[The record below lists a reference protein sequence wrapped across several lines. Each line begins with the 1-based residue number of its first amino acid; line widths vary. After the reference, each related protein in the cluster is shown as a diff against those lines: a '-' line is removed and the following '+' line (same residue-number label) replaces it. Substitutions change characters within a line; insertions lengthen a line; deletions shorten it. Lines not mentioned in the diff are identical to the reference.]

1 VSTISKPRIIK
12 GRSASDL
19 HFGAAH
25 TPASRIAYG
34 LDRLM
39 SNDEVFSEC
48 DLILYPGDITER
60 LLPQPSL
67 EAQVA
72 RNWMDRNIELAE
84 KHGTVLGVVE
94 GTPMHDWFQSEYFV
108 ESNNIRG
115 NKASLYYI
123 KEVKIVYMEELGIHV
138 LFVPDEAH
146 DTCQL
151 TQIAVENALREAGLE
166 QVDLTVIHGQFR
178 HQYPEHLRDIGMD
191 FHDSDFYLSITRH
204 FIFAGHVHTHS
215 IYKRIVAQGSFE
227 RLHHGYEAP
236 KGCVGFELNLDDPS
250 KSKVWFIE
258 NHDAMIYKTFHVKG
272 DNLQYEADRIR
283 LLASQ
288 QPSGSFLRVKA
299 KSGHPIL
306 TMIKEFKKELPMFN
320 WTTDVEKEK
329 KKVVKEIIPAKIKRA
344 RISIRPENI
353 AELLKDRL
361 EVLPE
366 NLQIDIL
373 NVLEKC
379 K

>member
-1 VSTISKPRIIK
+1 MSTISNQRIIR

-19 HFGAAH
+19 HFGVAH
-25 TPASRIAYG
+25 TPAAKIAHG
-34 LDRLM
+34 LDRLV
-39 SNDEVFSEC
+39 SNDKVFSEC
-48 DLILYPGDITER
+48 DLILYPGDITDR
-60 LLPQPSL
+60 LLPQPSQ

-84 KHGTVLGVVE
+84 KHDTVIAVVE
-94 GTPMHDWFQSEYFV
+94 GTPMHDWYQSEYFV

-123 KEVKIVYMEELGIHV
+123 KEVKIVYMEELGINV

-151 TQIAVENALREAGLE
+151 TEIAVREALHQAGLE
-166 QVDLTVIHGQFR
+166 QVDLTIIHGQFR

-191 FHDSDFYLSITRH
+191 FHDSDFYLSITKH

-306 TMIKEFKKELPMFN
+306 ALVKELKKELPMFN

-329 KKVVKEIIPAKIKRA
+329 KKAVKEIIPAKIKRA

-366 NLQIDIL
+366 NLQMDIL
-373 NVLEKC
+373 SVLEKC

>member
-1 VSTISKPRIIK
+1 MSTISNQRIIR

-19 HFGAAH
+19 HFGVAH
-25 TPASRIAYG
+25 TPAAKIAHG
-34 LDRLM
+34 LDRLV
-39 SNDEVFSEC
+39 SNDKVFSEC
-48 DLILYPGDITER
+48 DLILYPGDITDR
-60 LLPQPSL
+60 LLPQPSQ

-84 KHGTVLGVVE
+84 KHDTVIAVVE
-94 GTPMHDWFQSEYFV
+94 GTPMHDWYQSEYFV

-123 KEVKIVYMEELGIHV
+123 KEVKIVYMEELGINV

-151 TQIAVENALREAGLE
+151 TEIAVREALHRAGLE
-166 QVDLTVIHGQFR
+166 QVDLTIIHGQFR

-191 FHDSDFYLSITRH
+191 FHDSDFYLSITKH

-306 TMIKEFKKELPMFN
+306 ALVKELKKELPMFN

-329 KKVVKEIIPAKIKRA
+329 KKAVKEIIPAKIKRA

-366 NLQIDIL
+366 NLQMDIL
-373 NVLEKC
+373 SVLEKC

>member
-1 VSTISKPRIIK
+1 MSMISNPRIIR

-19 HFGAAH
+19 HFGVTN
-25 TPASRIAYG
+25 TPAAKIAYG
-34 LDRLM
+34 LDRLI
-39 SNDEVFSEC
+39 SNDQTFAEC
-48 DLILYPGDITER
+48 DLIIYPGDITER
-60 LLPQPSL
+60 LLPQPSQ
-67 EAQVA
+67 EMIIA
-72 RNWMDRNIELAE
+72 RNWMDRNVELAE
-84 KHGTVLGVVE
+84 KHGTVLAVVE

-115 NKASLYYI
+115 NKASLYYV

-138 LFVPDEAH
+138 LFVPDEAN

-151 TQIAVENALREAGLE
+151 TEIAVREALHQAGLT
-166 QVDLTVIHGQFR
+166 QVDLTIIHGQFR
-178 HQYPEHLRDIGMD
+178 HQYPEYLRDSGMD

-204 FIFAGHVHTHS
+204 FIFAGHVHKHS

-227 RLHHGYEAP
+227 RLHHGYEDP

-258 NHDAMIYKTFHVKG
+258 NHDAMIFKTFHVKG
-272 DNLQYEADRIR
+272 DEVQYEADRIR
-283 LLASQ
+283 MIASQ
-288 QPSGSFLRVKA
+288 QPSGSFLRVMA

-306 TMIKEFKKELPMFN
+306 TMVREFKKEFPMFN
-320 WTTDVEKEK
+320 WTTEVEKEK
-329 KKVVKEIIPAKIKRA
+329 KKTVKEIIPAKMKRA
-344 RISIRPENI
+344 RVSIRPDNI
-353 AELLKDRL
+353 ADLLKDKL

-366 NLQIDIL
+366 TLQMDIL

>member
-1 VSTISKPRIIK
+1 MSTISNQRIIR

-19 HFGAAH
+19 HFGVAH
-25 TPASRIAYG
+25 TPAAKIAHG
-34 LDRLM
+34 LDRLV
-39 SNDEVFSEC
+39 SNDKVFSEC
-48 DLILYPGDITER
+48 DLILYPGDITDR
-60 LLPQPSL
+60 LLPQPSQ

-84 KHGTVLGVVE
+84 KHDTVIAVVE
-94 GTPMHDWFQSEYFV
+94 GTPMHDWYQSEYFV

-123 KEVKIVYMEELGIHV
+123 KEVKIVYMEELGINV

-151 TQIAVENALREAGLE
+151 TEIAVREALHRAGLE
-166 QVDLTVIHGQFR
+166 QVDLTIIHGQFR

-191 FHDSDFYLSITRH
+191 FHDSDFYLSITKH

-306 TMIKEFKKELPMFN
+306 ALVKELKKELPMFN

-329 KKVVKEIIPAKIKRA
+329 KRAVKEIIPAKIKRA

-366 NLQIDIL
+366 NLQMDIL
-373 NVLEKC
+373 SVLEKC